1 MLPQVEEASRERGVI
16 TLSKEEPWQFVLS
29 VVR

>member
-16 TLSKEEPWQFVLS
+16 TLSKEELWQFAH
-29 VVR
+29 VVEQ